1 MKPTST
7 PLSAKAAAGVLPL
20 ALALA
25 LAAAEV
31 EPKTYEHIII
41 PSGEHQLFLD
51 DFLLGALHRVKRRIH
66 QPAKYDGNLVL
77 RGDQPWEGVSIQT
90 RSAPCWDPDEK
101 VWKLWYFGAGPRTG
115 FARSKDGIHWEKPVL
130 GKRDFEGSRENN
142 MVVIKGD
149 PGGFIQ
155 HVVIDP
161 DAPPARRYKGM
172 QGSSGRKPL
181 VSADGY
187 EFEHL
192 DVPTVPSQ
200 DESHLNYDE
209 VHKRFILTL
218 KQRGPFGRSVYLSL
232 SRNFEQW
239 TRPELIF
246 HADARDQELGRKRM
260 REHFA
265 NSRLYTPYFN
275 APEEYN
281 TEIYNM
287 PVFPYEGIYIGM
299 PNFFESSGRTPM
311 PHNNQDGV
319 NSVKLATSRDLRRW
333 TKVGNRDSFIPV
345 SELGAG
351 RIDTVQIFAAS
362 RPIVRGDEL
371 WFYYTGINQRYSPD
385 GKYLFS
391 PDGKAQGGIHL
402 AKLRRDGFV
411 SFYADEQS
419 GFVETRAIRFDG
431 KRLFVNAD
439 ARGGELR
446 AEVVNARGREVLAT
460 WDRSE
465 AAAVTGDHLRTELT
479 WQNHEGVEAL
489 RGTTVRFRFHL
500 NDAHLYSFWIEP

>member
-1 MKPTST
+1 MKTTKTS
-7 PLSAKAAAGVLPL
+7 LFLKIVAGALPFAVAF
-20 ALALA
+20 ALAG
-25 LAAAEV
+25 AEA
-31 EPKTYEHIII
+31 EPKAYEHVII
-41 PSGEHQLFLD
+41 PSGERQLFLD
-51 DFLLGALHRVKRRIH
+51 DFLLGALHRVERRIH
-66 QPAKYDGNLVL
+66 QPAKYEGNLVL
-77 RGDQPWEGVSIQT
+77 RGDQSWEGSSIQT
-90 RSAPCWDPDEK
+90 RSAPCWDPGEK
-101 VWKLWYFGAGPRTG
+101 VWKLWYFGAGHRTG
-115 FARSKDGIHWEKPVL
+115 FARSKDGVHWEKPVL
-130 GKRDFEGSRENN
+130 GKREFEGSRDNN
-142 MVVIKGD
+142 MTVIKGD
-149 PGGFIQ
+149 PEGFIE

-161 DAPPARRYKGM
+161 DAPPSRRYKGL
-172 QGSSGRKPL
+172 QGTRGRKPL

-192 DVPTVPSQ
+192 DVATVTSQ

-209 VHKRFILTL
+209 AHKRFILTL

-232 SRNFEQW
+232 SRDFEQW

-246 HADARDQELGRKRM
+246 HADARDQELGRRRM

-265 NSRLYTPYFN
+265 NPRLYTPYFN

-319 NSVKLATSRDLRRW
+319 NSVKLATSRDLHRW

-345 SELGAG
+345 SELGGG
-351 RIDTVQIFAAS
+351 RVDTVQILAAS
-362 RPIVRGDEL
+362 RPIERDDEL
-371 WFYYTGINQRYSPD
+371 WFYYTGINERYSPE
-385 GKYLFS
+385 GKS
-391 PDGKAQGGIHL
+391 KGGIHL
-402 AKLRRDGFV
+402 AKLRRDGFA
-411 SFYADEQS
+411 SFHADAQG

-439 ARGGELR
+439 ARGGEVR

-460 WDRSE
+460 WNRDE
-465 AAAVTGDHLRTELT
+465 AAPVTGDHLRTELT
-479 WQNHEGVEAL
+479 WRDHEGVEAL

-500 NDAHLYSFWIEP
+500 KDAHLYSFWIEP